1 MEQYLGST
9 AIPVRDMA
17 VARTIVPKQCTV
29 TLLKYNCVTWLLY
42 ISASIALLYVELCF
56 WE

>member
-1 MEQYLGST
+1 MVQYLGST

-17 VARTIVPKQCTV
+17 VARTIVPKHCTV

-56 WE
+56 W